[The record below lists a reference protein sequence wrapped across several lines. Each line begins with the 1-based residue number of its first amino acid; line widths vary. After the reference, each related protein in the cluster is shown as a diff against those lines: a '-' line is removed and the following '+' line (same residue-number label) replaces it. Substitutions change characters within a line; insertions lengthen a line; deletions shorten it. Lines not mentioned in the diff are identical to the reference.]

1 MILTLEEACNEADR
15 AHLLNK
21 RIATTCGC
29 FDIMHAGHVRYLK
42 EASLL
47 GDFLFVGVNGDAS
60 PYFKTKHGR
69 PIVSE
74 RERLEVVAGLRSVYC
89 VFPFIDEDPRP
100 WLERIKPDF
109 HVKGTDS
116 SYGREQCIEWDT
128 VVGNGGRVVL
138 VPKLEGKSTTH
149 IIEKIVSIY
158 GHHKV

>member
-21 RIATTCGC
+21 RIVTTCGC
-29 FDIMHAGHVRYLK
+29 FDIVHAGHVRYLE
-42 EASLL
+42 EASRL
-47 GDFLFVGVNGDAS
+47 GDFLFVGVNGDGS
-60 PYFKTKHGR
+60 SYFKTKRER
-69 PIVSE
+69 PIVPE

-89 VFPFIDEDPRP
+89 VFPFVDDDPRR

-128 VVGNGGRVVL
+128 VVRNGGRVVL
-138 VPKLEGKSTTH
+138 VQKFDGKSTTD
-149 IIEKIVSIY
+149 IIEKIIRVY